1 MHVCSQVLALY
12 IFSHFCRIVVMDKG
26 RIVECDNPDNLLAN
40 ENSIFYGQAKE
51 AGIVN
56 NGNSQEP
63 LKTSIRYLTNQQ
75 PVQKVAEVISQK
87 DKEDNISE
95 KSSNGWSSYSGRSG
109 NEGSAELSNGQGKN
123 VKHFVDNISVDSV
136 RFGDV
141 TIVTPQQILPPS
153 LESEISETTADSE
166 TGSEYGESKEELEDT
181 KRNDSGSDKTLK
193 HHVLVKQGRSLESS
207 LNGSESKGSSEK
219 SEYYSADSQC
229 PDELLNQHLVRQEGE
244 ATQTHS
250 FEKEPPHESTE
261 KTDMC

>member
-1 MHVCSQVLALY
+1 
-12 IFSHFCRIVVMDKG
+12 MDKG

-40 ENSIFYGQAKE
+40 EKSIFYGLAKE

-56 NGNSQEP
+56 NGNSQEQ

-75 PVQKVAEVISQK
+75 PVQNVISSNRNSHDNQIGDVISQK
-87 DKEDNISE
+87 DKEDNMSE

-109 NEGSAELSNGQGKN
+109 NEGSAELSNGQGKD

-193 HHVLVKQGRSLESS
+193 HHVPVKQGRSLESS